1 MYVCVSMCEHVCVC
15 VRVSVCDRACVCVYA
30 CMCVG
35 TRAYVC
41 VDSIHLDV
49 EYSKIIVSTSPF
61 LTN

>member
-1 MYVCVSMCEHVCVC
+1 MCLCVCMC
-15 VRVSVCDRACVCVYA
+15 VRV
-30 CMCVG
+30 CVG

-61 LTN
+61 FDEHLIRSN